1 MIKADRHKL
10 ELNGEAHVI
19 LSEFIMIGMKLKSII
34 SEMEDESSRQAFFN
48 DFQNDL
54 IRMYKYDTFEQLI
67 QADLNNE
74 DINIK
79 ELFGLED

>member
-19 LSEFIMIGMKLKSII
+19 LSEFIIIGMKLKSII

-54 IRMYKYDTFEQLI
+54 IRMYKYGYKYLKKYCI
-67 QADLNNE
+67 
-74 DINIK
+74 IK
-79 ELFGLED
+79 